1 MTSVIFLSI
10 LQQTIPFVPPASDYC
25 RENYISRFECEI
37 VMDAASRLSGG
48 RKDILESYTPIVIYM
63 NETRCVHFHI
73 DRGSLDGRSPT
84 YCYDLSGALIE
95 EYRGDTVIPGL
106 K

>member
-1 MTSVIFLSI
+1 MTISIFLTI
-10 LQQTIPFVPPASDYC
+10 LQQTIPVVPPASDYC
-25 RENYISRFECEI
+25 SKNYISRFECEI

-48 RKDILESYTPIVIYM
+48 RDDILENYTPIVIYM

-73 DRGSLDGRSPT
+73 DRGSLGRSPT

-106 K
+106 Q